1 MKRFFPTI
9 SLLFITA
16 LAFISSV
23 NKKTDEGSERDK
35 NYVYW
40 DDRPVTWTDFKGKVP
55 SSSPYEATTWSA
67 IRFSYGGIG
76 DELKITVETI
86 FDPKQSWKTKNVTDH
101 ILNHEQRH
109 FDITEVFARILRK
122 DLLEKKFN
130 KYETIDDEIS
140 KLFQHN
146 FDDCE
151 KMQDDYDEETDHSKK
166 KEIQIAWDQK
176 IDNMLDSLNDWSGT
190 EYRLNVGYLLT
201 E

>member
-1 MKRFFPTI
+1 MKKFFPI
-9 SLLFITA
+9 VSLLIITSVA
-16 LAFISSV
+16 LISSI
-23 NKKTDEGSERDK
+23 NKKTDEGTERDK

-40 DDRPVTWTDFKGKVP
+40 DERQVSWDDFKGKVP
-55 SSSPYEATTWSA
+55 SSSPYEAITWSA

-76 DELKITVETI
+76 DELNITVETI
-86 FDPKQSWKTKNVTDH
+86 FDPKQSWKTKNVNDH

-122 DLLEKKFN
+122 DLLEKNFS
-130 KYETIDDEIS
+130 KYETLDDEIS
-140 KLFQHN
+140 KLFQTN

-151 KMQDDYDEETDHSKK
+151 KMQDKYDAETDHSKN
-166 KEIQIAWDQK
+166 KEIQTTWDQK
-176 IDNMLDSLNDWSGT
+176 ISHMLDSLNDWSGT